1 MIIINR
7 SFGFGIPVGMPAAPA
22 PTKPGVDDPETEP
35 WKPDVEPDYDPIPET
50 EPDEEPT
57 PIAPPSKPDEDEP
70 VIPDE
75 PEFDPE
81 PEEEPLEEPIEIPGS
96 PNTDP
101 EKVPEKEEPAT
112 PPLPEKPE
120 IPADPEFEP
129 EKINPDEDEGDGDN
143 NPGYCPIHTPAP
155 PAPPPNDKS
164 ENNLKYLISNG
175 KYKFLAI

>member
-1 MIIINR
+1 MIIINKF
-7 SFGFGIPVGMPAAPA
+7 FGFRIPVSMPAAPPA
-22 PTKPGVDDPETEP
+22 PTKPDVDDPETEP
-35 WKPDVEPDYDPIPET
+35 WRPDVEPDYDPIPE
-50 EPDEEPT
+50 PDTKPT
-57 PIAPPSKPDEDEP
+57 PDEP

-101 EKVPEKEEPAT
+101 EKVPEKEKPET

-155 PAPPPNDKS
+155 PAPPPNDKP

-175 KYKFLAI
+175 KYKFLAR